1 MLGRGSTFR
10 VFLPVPRDHAR
21 VDGAYLPSHAHA
33 EPGPRRRPRDRRS
46 HGRRR
51 GPAHAKPPKP
61 KAELVTKQPAAK
73 FGSGK
78 ISAGAFVKNRGNK
91 KAKASVATFYL
102 STDKTQSS
110 DDKALGT
117 ARVGKIKPKKFKQVS
132 GIFAV
137 PASVATGTYHVVV
150 CADTGRAVKERKE
163 SNNCKG
169 SKGTV
174 AVTATGP
181 PKQVTIS
188 YAVAHARWWAAVSGS
203 ATNGT
208 CTDDLLT
215 GGGSCVVTPASAP
228 SRSPRLRCCRA
239 VLPFQ
244 SWSGAVP
251 APAQPTHGDHEPEHE
266 HRLHGE
272 LRSEPS
278 GPRVVR
284 RQQLVDAAHPAEG
297 RALVGAEV
305 ALRDDPVELV
315 DQRVVEAVR
324 VQQRDRL
331 VVDARAAAR

>member
-1 MLGRGSTFR
+1 MTTR
-10 VFLPVPRDHAR
+10 VPSLSCAQLSLVLIAALATAVPTA
-21 VDGAYLPSHAHA
+21 VVA
-33 EPGPRRRPRDRRS
+33 
-46 HGRRR
+46 

-102 STDKTQSS
+102 STDKTLSS
-110 DDKALGT
+110 NDKALGT

-132 GIFAV
+132 GIFPV

-188 YAVAHARWWAAVSGS
+188 YAVSPIEVRSWARRRGPPPTAA
-203 ATNGT
+203 
-208 CTDDLLT
+208 CTT
-215 GGGSCVVTPASAP
+215 RP
-228 SRSPRLRCCRA
+228 
-239 VLPFQ
+239 
-244 SWSGAVP
+244 
-251 APAQPTHGDHEPEHE
+251 GD
-266 HRLHGE
+266 R
-272 LRSEPS
+272 R
-278 GPRVVR
+278 RVVR
-284 RQQLVDAAHPAEG
+284 GHRRRRHRHAHRDAAAACRRSRAGPAR
-297 RALVGAEV
+297 RATAP
-305 ALRDDPVELV
+305 RQPTS
-315 DQRVVEAVR
+315 
-324 VQQRDRL
+324 
-331 VVDARAAAR
+331 